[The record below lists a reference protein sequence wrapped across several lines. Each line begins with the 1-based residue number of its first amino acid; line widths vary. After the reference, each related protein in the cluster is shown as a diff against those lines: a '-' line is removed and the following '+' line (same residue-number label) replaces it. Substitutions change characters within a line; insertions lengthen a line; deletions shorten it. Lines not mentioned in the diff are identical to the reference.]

1 MKSVFCIQPGVMEIH
16 DIPRPEDKAGHVIIK
31 IKHIGVCGTDIHA
44 FAGQQPYFQYPR
56 VLGHELSG
64 LIDSV
69 GDGVDMVIGQPVY
82 VIPYLACGQCV
93 ACRHGKPNCCTD
105 IQVIGVHVDGG
116 MCEYLQVPV
125 EYVVET
131 NDMPL
136 DQMAVVECLAIGA
149 HAVRR
154 SELQANSNVLV
165 VGAGP
170 IGMGIAQFAKERGAR
185 VIMMDTNK
193 ERLDF
198 CKSDLHVDDIVIAGA
213 EATERLAELT
223 DGEFLMSVFD
233 ATGNP
238 KAMEAC
244 FQWVAHGGKLILV
257 SVVKANIQFADP
269 EFHKREM
276 SIIGSR
282 NATKED
288 FEHVIKCLRDKRVV
302 ASSMITHRGGL
313 LDLPVLLPL
322 WSKRE
327 TGVIKALI
335 EV

>member
-16 DIPRPEDKAGHVIIK
+16 DTPRPEDKPGHVIIK

-44 FAGQQPYFQYPR
+44 FAGQQPFFQYPR

-69 GDGVDMVIGQPVY
+69 GDGVNMAIGQHVY
-82 VIPYLACGQCV
+82 VIPYMACGNCI
-93 ACRHGKPNCCTD
+93 ACRHSKPNCCTD

-131 NDMPL
+131 NNMPL

-154 SELQANSNVLV
+154 SELQANTNVLV

-198 CKSDLHVDDIVIAGA
+198 CKNDLHVDDIVLAGS
-213 EATERLAELT
+213 EATEQLAKLT
-223 DGEFLMSVFD
+223 DDEFLMSVFD

-238 KAMEAC
+238 KAMESC
-244 FQWVAHGGKLILV
+244 FQWVAHGGRLILV

-276 SIIGSR
+276 SVIGSR

-288 FEHVIKCLRDKRVV
+288 FEHVIKCLREERVV
-302 ASSMITHRGGL
+302 AASMITHRGGL
-313 LDLPVLLPL
+313 LDLPTLLPL
-322 WSKRE
+322 WSKSE